1 MEEIDIMELLSFV
14 KDKIGMVI
22 SITAVVCILGCIYG
36 LFLQTPMFRS
46 YTTVILNSNE
56 TTSITQTDITLNK
69 NLVDTYT
76 EVVKSRKVLVKVIDE
91 LDLDLTYEQLSSKI
105 TVTDVNDT
113 QIIKISVTDKDSN
126 KAKDIANSTAKYFSD
141 IIKDLYNMNNVDIL
155 DEAIET
161 NTPYNIN
168 VLKQVVTYFAIGLVI
183 ALGVVFLI
191 YYFDRTIKSVEQ
203 VEQKVKLP
211 ILGSVQDMDRGVK
224 RK

>member
-1 MEEIDIMELLSFV
+1 MEEIDIMELLSFI

-56 TTSITQTDITLNK
+56 NTITQTDITLNK

-76 EVVKSRKVLVKVIDE
+76 EVVKSRKVLVRVIDE
-91 LDLDLTYEQLSSKI
+91 LDLDLTYEQLASKI

-168 VLKQVVTYFAIGLVI
+168 VLKQVVTYFVIGLVI

-211 ILGSVQDMDRGVK
+211 ILGSVQEINRGGK